1 MMSGTMLSAFMYG
14 LPVLFAVAWVIL
26 LVRGCRTGL
35 LMGLTM
41 CVVTLAA
48 GWWSIRQSRAS
59 TAAIGFLFLPGF
71 AALSGALAWLFA
83 RLRRK
88 PWPATRAAAWL
99 CLLASVGP
107 GVSFCVGGIQERR
120 KNDSRDRRQAES
132 LRLIDENRL
141 KIARLIQENA
151 GNESAVLDAEIEK
164 RRFDRTFLIPALE
177 TAFVSEDRLGQL
189 SANDDLSVV
198 LWVAR
203 NPHTRSDT
211 LERIYRKSSYPPY
224 FFQALAEHKNTP
236 VDILRTLAS
245 HSEPVTMLDRAFAR
259 NPSAP
264 RDILERIA
272 GSSDVYALQNLLGNA
287 ALDCGLLRKAAARLD
302 LADRNEIQS
311 PDATIASLEARLCVA
326 K

>member
-1 MMSGTMLSAFMYG
+1 MLSAFIYG
-14 LPVLFAVAWVIL
+14 LPVLSAVAWVVL
-26 LVRGCRTGL
+26 LVRGRRTGL
-35 LMGLTM
+35 FIGLAM
-41 CVVTLAA
+41 WVVTLAA

-59 TAAIGFLFLPGF
+59 TAGIGFLFLPGF

-83 RLRRK
+83 RLRRN

-99 CLLASVGP
+99 CLLASVGL
-107 GVSFCVGGIQERR
+107 GVSIFVGGIQERT
-120 KNDSRDRRQAES
+120 KNDSRDRQQAES
-132 LRLIDENRL
+132 LRSIVDNRL

-164 RRFDRTFLIPALE
+164 HRGDRTFLIPALE
-177 TAFVSEDRLGQL
+177 TAFVSEDRLDQL
-189 SANDDLSVV
+189 SAHDDLYVV
-198 LWVAR
+198 LSVAR

-236 VDILRTLAS
+236 IDILRTLAS
-245 HSEPVTMLDRAFAR
+245 HSGPITMLDRSFAR

-272 GSSDVYALQNLLGNA
+272 GSGDVYALQNLLGNA
-287 ALDCGLLRKAAARLD
+287 ALDCVLLRKAAARLR
-302 LADRNEIQS
+302 LADRNEIQLS
-311 PDATIASLEARLCVA
+311 DATIASLEARLCVA
-326 K
+326 Q